1 LGGWSQV
8 ISLQGKREPVEHDT
22 RILGSGDFVGEI
34 MREAEKRMT
43 RYLRT
48 GEKEELIDR
57 QIKKICL
64 EEGIGEQEL
73 RMGGRARKIS
83 RVRAKNSC
91 FLVKEYGLSRA
102 GIARHLGV
110 STSAIAR
117 MVQKKE
123 IARKC

>member
-1 LGGWSQV
+1 
-8 ISLQGKREPVEHDT
+8 
-22 RILGSGDFVGEI
+22 

-83 RVRAKNSC
+83 RVRAKISC